1 MDENRLLD
9 AVQAFFKAMAEKA
22 TVDATYGV
30 MYSGDLV
37 VFSFGNERYIVP
49 PEQVRDMR
57 ATVDGGRDIARNL
70 IRRYMANNKP
80 AECPECDVF
89 SGTATIEPVPE
100 PASGPDC
107 DVSEYFYGEPKVDI
121 KTTWVFAFD
130 PCPPVKESC
139 DRCRFWSGGQSWTRA
154 FCRCRPPVPQ
164 GMVSEVYPDTHEQ
177 SLQAAWPITG
187 GDDWCG
193 EFQAK

>member
-1 MDENRLLD
+1 MDENRLFD
-9 AVQAFFKAMAEKA
+9 VVQAFLQAMSEKA

-89 SGTATIEPVPE
+89 SGTATVQ
-100 PASGPDC
+100 PAI
-107 DVSEYFYGEPKVDI
+107 DI
-121 KTTWVFAFD
+121 K
-130 PCPPVKESC
+130 PSC
-139 DRCRFWSGGQSWTRA
+139 GVCRFWKKNEWCADGW
-154 FCRCRPPVPQ
+154 CRRDPPRLLSFRSSVRPEC
-164 GMVSEVYPDTHEQ
+164 GI
-177 SLQAAWPITG
+177 WPSTMEY
-187 GDDWCG
+187 DWCG